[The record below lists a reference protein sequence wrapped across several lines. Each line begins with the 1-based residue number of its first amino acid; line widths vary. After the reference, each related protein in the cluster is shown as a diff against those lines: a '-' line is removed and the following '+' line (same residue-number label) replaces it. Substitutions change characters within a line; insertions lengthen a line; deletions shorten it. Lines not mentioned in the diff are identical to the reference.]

1 MVVELENIPS
11 MKIEYPGL
19 MSMKARINEPGSS
32 YKDVLGWDI
41 LCREGGCYEFYVAQ
55 YPLIGMTRPVEV
67 PCPLGI
73 QPFDSYNVSFQ
84 EALEKL
90 NGMDC
95 GDKFVA
101 LSLYW
106 PLTPECK
113 EPYWYI
119 RTDLGTQVSVGAN
132 SGTAQCHKA

>member
-1 MVVELENIPS
+1 MVVELENIPDFIKSAIGS
-11 MKIEYPGL
+11 MKIEFPGL

-41 LCREGGCYEFYVAQ
+41 LYRSEGKCYKFYVAQ
-55 YPLIGMTRPVEV
+55 FPLIGMTRRVEV

-73 QPFDSYNVSFQ
+73 RTFDSYNVSFQ

-119 RTDLGTQVSVGAN
+119 RTNLGTQISV
-132 SGTAQCHKA
+132 